1 MVFFEKCYV
10 LGACKLTSL
19 IRVQNQGFCHLE
31 SFFQRVYDHSG
42 VQGIIYLP
50 ANNTTA
56 IPVNDGCQIQ
66 EAVLDGDIGDV
77 DCPCLIWTVDNGVT
91 KQIRADFCLL
101 HTFGKIHL
109 WIDRINPHFNHIAAR
124 FPASHLMTTHFQL

>member
-1 MVFFEKCYV
+1 MTALKSVGMYIASDGPPSFPNVAILRKVGFLIFEATKPAFNHDVVCPAAFSIHTLTDMVFFEKCYV

-19 IRVQNQGFCHLE
+19 IRAQNQGFCHLE

-77 DCPCLIWTVDNGVT
+77 D
-91 KQIRADFCLL
+91 
-101 HTFGKIHL
+101 
-109 WIDRINPHFNHIAAR
+109 
-124 FPASHLMTTHFQL
+124 

>member
-1 MVFFEKCYV
+1 MNVEAENMDSDGPPCFTDVGILRKIGFLIFETTKPAFNQDVVCPAAFSIHALTDMVFFEKCYV

-77 DCPCLIWTVDNGVT
+77 D
-91 KQIRADFCLL
+91 
-101 HTFGKIHL
+101 
-109 WIDRINPHFNHIAAR
+109 
-124 FPASHLMTTHFQL
+124 